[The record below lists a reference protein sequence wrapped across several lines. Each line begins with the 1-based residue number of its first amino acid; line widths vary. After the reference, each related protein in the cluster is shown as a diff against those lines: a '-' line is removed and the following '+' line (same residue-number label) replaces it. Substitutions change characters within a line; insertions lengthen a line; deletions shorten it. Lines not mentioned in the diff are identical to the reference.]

1 MDYLNGWA
9 VADPLYCAGCGLFLH
24 ITKPT
29 NQYDTCPGG
38 LGGGGCPLAPCF
50 LSTLLTLTEHYALLI
65 AKEIILELLSGG
77 GIITEDHERCKYLF
91 WNELIP
97 SGRLLT
103 FLLLLKVLETYRL
116 DKMQFR
122 LEKKKTFLEVLSKV
136 S

>member
-1 MDYLNGWA
+1 M
-9 VADPLYCAGCGLFLH
+9 
-24 ITKPT
+24 
-29 NQYDTCPGG
+29 GG
-38 LGGGGCPLAPCF
+38 LWLTHFTVLAAACFSILQSPPISMIPVRVAWGGGAVPQHRVFF

-122 LEKKKTFLEVLSKV
+122 LEKKKLFLRC
-136 S
+136 